1 MIVALCVGCALPK
14 LCLGA
19 GAQLQLSKPTP
30 NSPTTRRRTPSRG
43 HHKKTKSLT
52 RSEAAIMISPRST
65 EAEEPPAPAAKP
77 PAVGHAERT
86 APPVAVAGATPKQPD
101 QTSEEPKRIRLVP
114 LGAPGFAF
122 DPTQYAISLSHVR
135 LASSGCADVTRVKG
149 DTAQDAGA
157 ATGGRSGRKPR
168 WRGAAGGGRA

>member
-1 MIVALCVGCALPK
+1 
-14 LCLGA
+14 
-19 GAQLQLSKPTP
+19 
-30 NSPTTRRRTPSRG
+30 
-43 HHKKTKSLT
+43 
-52 RSEAAIMISPRST
+52 MISPQST
-65 EAEEPPAPAAKP
+65 EAEEPPAPATKP
-77 PAVGHAERT
+77 PAVGHVERAAT
-86 APPVAVAGATPKQPD
+86 PVAVAGATPKQPD

-122 DPTQYAISLSHVR
+122 DPTQYAISLSCA
-135 LASSGCADVTRVKG
+135 LASIPSSGCADVTRVKG

>member
-30 NSPTTRRRTPSRG
+30 NSPTIRRRTPSRG

-65 EAEEPPAPAAKP
+65 EAEEPAAKP
-77 PAVGHAERT
+77 PAVGHAERAAT
-86 APPVAVAGATPKQPD
+86 PVAVADATPKQPD

-122 DPTQYAISLSHVR
+122 DPTQYAISLSCVRWR
-135 LASSGCADVTRVKG
+135 LASSGCADVTREG
-149 DTAQDAGA
+149 
-157 ATGGRSGRKPR
+157 
-168 WRGAAGGGRA
+168 